1 MESDTRVNSHR
12 LKFGAFVHT
21 YLTLRMLPLS
31 DVMKLLQEQIPQVL
45 RDKIQAKDVIRKVAE
60 FIDPQ
65 ILVEAQRR
73 MQEYKQLVAFFEIE
87 KEGIA
92 AKAPRMNEEDKK
104 PMMRW
109 WHTERAEIVEHITM
123 LVETLDPLMDLHIPN
138 HIMMMIEQRVT
149 RKAGARVTQG
159 FGWAG
164 ARVTQ
169 TWERQSVARRV

>member
-65 ILVEAQRR
+65 ISVEVQRR
-73 MQEYKQLVAFFEIE
+73 MQEYEQLVAFFEIE
-87 KEGIA
+87 KERIA
-92 AKAPRMNEEDKK
+92 ANDLEVMKK
-104 PMMRW
+104 
-109 WHTERAEIVEHITM
+109 IKK
-123 LVETLDPLMDLHIPN
+123 
-138 HIMMMIEQRVT
+138 Q
-149 RKAGARVTQG
+149 
-159 FGWAG
+159 
-164 ARVTQ
+164 
-169 TWERQSVARRV
+169 